1 MSKKNTGKI
10 GEAKIASTLS
20 KIAQIEDT
28 VDFRKPSF
36 TNAPDEGLDFQL
48 KAPHN
53 ISEKFND
60 IIEGKEK
67 TSNLSDTDIKIRIDH
82 KEYEG
87 RKIGKA
93 VAKKFVS
100 DIEKNPD
107 NAEHWITGGTGLTS
121 GAKNELDDA
130 NAVVRHYSDD
140 DIKKIDSYYSN
151 ELENQVQNESDEED

>member
-1 MSKKNTGKI
+1 MSKNIGKI
-10 GEAKIASTLS
+10 GEAKLASTLT

-53 ISEKFND
+53 ISEKLRD
-60 IIEGKEK
+60 IIEDKEEIS
-67 TSNLSDTDIKIRIDH
+67 TLSSTDIKIRIDH
-82 KEYEG
+82 KEYDD

-93 VAKKFVS
+93 VATKFVS

-107 NAEHWITGGTGLTS
+107 NAEHWLTGGTGLTS
-121 GAKNELDDA
+121 GAKSELKNA
-130 NAVVRHYSDD
+130 KAVVRHYSND
-140 DIKKIDSYYSN
+140 DINKIDNYYQN
-151 ELENQVQNESDEED
+151 ELENQNHNDFDEEN